1 VLDPATGEVITPRS
15 RRATL
20 AENSYYNSGQDSTA
34 PCRVVAGTG
43 IYDELV
49 SGLGS
54 AASAL
59 VVGDPSDEATEIG
72 PVISEAQ
79 RVRVAGMVDR
89 SSRPAP
95 RS

>member
-1 VLDPATGEVITPRS
+1 
-15 RRATL
+15 
-20 AENSYYNSGQDSTA
+20 
-34 PCRVVAGTG
+34 
-43 IYDELV
+43 V

-59 VVGDPSDEATEIG
+59 AVGDPSDEATEIG